1 MKISCKNTAFP
12 RLLQAIPHKFSLYYR
27 LFNEKVHVFPS
38 NIDYFVNQ
46 SITLRK
52 KQTASLISPFH
63 PLKNRPFREAVHIRR
78 LFISLAA
85 AVALPIAAPAASL
98 LAQPLPSLQ
107 GEGSGVGSVSSP
119 ADTLR
124 LSLDDCIAL
133 ARRQSID
140 AAIALADLRSAY
152 WQWRSY
158 RADLLPEV
166 SLSGTAPS
174 WNKRYSSYQQ
184 ADGSLS
190 FVRNDYL
197 GLDGALNIT
206 QKLWP
211 TGGTLSVESS
221 LDYLHQS
228 GSGGSQ
234 NQFMS
239 LPVAVTLSQPLFAV
253 NHLKWNR
260 RIEPLRYREA
270 QARFL
275 TETEQ
280 VAMQAISLYFSLL
293 LAGEQVNIAR
303 QNLQTA
309 EKLYEVAQAKRRMGT
324 ISENDVLQLCLDVLT
339 ARSALTTAESTR
351 QAAQFALCSFL
362 DIEAPIAATVPEVS
376 PSGSAEAT
384 VPEASA
390 SGLRLSYTDVL
401 AHALANNAHATTM
414 RRRQLEA
421 DYAVASARANRQS
434 INLYAQ
440 VGYTGTADNLNSAY
454 RNLLSNQI
462 VQVGITVPL
471 LDWGKRKGQRRLA
484 ESNRDIVQGQLR
496 QQSQD
501 FRQDIFI
508 LTEQFNNQAE
518 QLRIA
523 IEADTIARRRY
534 HTNVETFKIGSIST
548 LELSDAQKAK
558 DQARQNRIQQLFNYW
573 YYYYQLRSIALWDFE
588 RDCDITADIEKLVRQ

>member
-1 MKISCKNTAFP
+1 MIKQRHRFNFFDAVKF
-12 RLLQAIPHKFSLYYR
+12 LLIILATFGVLPFTIQA
-27 LFNEKVHVFPS
+27 
-38 NIDYFVNQ
+38 
-46 SITLRK
+46 
-52 KQTASLISPFH
+52 QT
-63 PLKNRPFREAVHIRR
+63 
-78 LFISLAA
+78 
-85 AVALPIAAPAASL
+85 
-98 LAQPLPSLQ
+98 
-107 GEGSGVGSVSSP
+107 
-119 ADTLR
+119 DTLR
-124 LSLDDCIAL
+124 LSLDDCIAM

-140 AAIALADLRSAY
+140 AAVALGELRSAY

-166 SLSGTAPS
+166 SLTGTAPS

-197 GLDGALNIT
+197 GLDGAVNIT

-228 GSGGSQ
+228 GSGGSG

-239 LPVAVTLSQPLFAV
+239 LPVAVTLSQPLFSV

-280 VAMQAISLYFSLL
+280 VAMQAINLYFGLL

-324 ISENDVLQLCLDVLT
+324 ISENDVLQLRLDVLT
-339 ARSALTTAESTR
+339 ARSALTNSESTR
-351 QAAQFALCSFL
+351 QARQFALRSFL
-362 DIEAPIAATVPEVS
+362 DVEADIEPSVPED
-376 PSGSAEAT
+376 
-384 VPEASA
+384 VPQV
-390 SGLRLSYTDVL
+390 RLDYDNVL
-401 AHALANNAHATTM
+401 SHALRNNALATTM
-414 RRRQLEA
+414 RRRQMEA

-440 VGYTGTADNLNSAY
+440 LGYTGTGENMNSAY
-454 RNLLSNQI
+454 RNLLSNEV

-471 LDWGKRKGQRRLA
+471 LDWGKRKGQRRMA

-496 QQSQD
+496 QQAQD

-523 IEADTIARRRY
+523 CEADTIARRRY

-548 LELSDAQKAK
+548 LELSSAQTAK

-588 RDCDITADIEKLVRQ
+588 RGCELTADVERLIEH

>member
-1 MKISCKNTAFP
+1 MNKVFLSCLA
-12 RLLQAIPHKFSLYYR
+12 LLPFMASA
-27 LFNEKVHVFPS
+27 
-38 NIDYFVNQ
+38 
-46 SITLRK
+46 
-52 KQTASLISPFH
+52 QT
-63 PLKNRPFREAVHIRR
+63 
-78 LFISLAA
+78 
-85 AVALPIAAPAASL
+85 
-98 LAQPLPSLQ
+98 
-107 GEGSGVGSVSSP
+107 
-119 ADTLR
+119 DTLR
-124 LSLDDCIAL
+124 LTLDDCITM

-140 AAIALADLRSAY
+140 AAVALGELRSAY

-158 RADLLPEV
+158 KADQLPEV

-174 WNKRYSSYQQ
+174 WNKRYNSYQQ

-197 GLDGALNIT
+197 GLDGTLHIT

-228 GSGGSQ
+228 GGASG

-239 LPVAVTLSQPLFAV
+239 LPVAVTLSQPLFGI
-253 NHLKWNR
+253 NRLKWDR

-324 ISENDVLQLCLDVLT
+324 ISENDVLQLRLDVLT
-339 ARSALTTAESTR
+339 ARSALTNSESTR
-351 QAAQFALCSFL
+351 QARQFALRSFL
-362 DIEAPIAATVPEVS
+362 DVEADIDPIMPEDLPL
-376 PSGSAEAT
+376 PSLDSEGQG
-384 VPEASA
+384 V
-390 SGLRLSYTDVL
+390 GLLYEEVL
-401 AHALANNAHATTM
+401 AHALQNNAMATTM
-414 RRRQLEA
+414 RRRQMEA

-434 INLYAQ
+434 VNLYAQ
-440 VGYTGTADNLNSAY
+440 LGYTGTGENMNAAY
-454 RNLLSNQI
+454 RHLLSNEV
-462 VQVGITVPL
+462 VQVGVTIPL
-471 LDWGKRKGQRRLA
+471 LDWGKRKGQRRVA

-496 QQSQD
+496 QQSQN

-548 LELSDAQKAK
+548 LELSNAQTAK
-558 DQARQNRIQQLFNYW
+558 DQARQNRIQQLYNYW
-573 YYYYQLRSIALWDFE
+573 LYYYQLRSIALWDFE
-588 RDCDITADIEKLVRQ
+588 RNCELSEDFEKIIK

>member
-1 MKISCKNTAFP
+1 MNKVFAFF
-12 RLLQAIPHKFSLYYR
+12 LAWL
-27 LFNEKVHVFPS
+27 
-38 NIDYFVNQ
+38 
-46 SITLRK
+46 
-52 KQTASLISPFH
+52 
-63 PLKNRPFREAVHIRR
+63 PLAV
-78 LFISLAA
+78 
-85 AVALPIAAPAASL
+85 
-98 LAQPLPSLQ
+98 LAQT
-107 GEGSGVGSVSSP
+107 
-119 ADTLR
+119 DTLR
-124 LSLDDCIAL
+124 LSLDDCIAM

-140 AAIALADLRSAY
+140 AAVALGELRSAY

-166 SLSGTAPS
+166 SLQGTAPS

-197 GLDGALNIT
+197 GLDGALHIT

-221 LDYLHQS
+221 LEYLHQS
-228 GSGGSQ
+228 GSGGSG

-239 LPVAVTLSQPLFAV
+239 LPVAVTLSQPLFSV

-280 VAMQAISLYFSLL
+280 VAMQAISLYFGLL

-309 EKLYEVAQAKRRMGT
+309 EKLYEVAQAKRHMGT
-324 ISENDVLQLCLDVLT
+324 ISENDVLQLRLDVLT
-339 ARSALTTAESTR
+339 ARSALTNSESNRQTR
-351 QAAQFALCSFL
+351 QFALRSFL
-362 DIEAPIAATVPEVS
+362 DVEADIEPVVPED
-376 PSGSAEAT
+376 
-384 VPEASA
+384 VPQV
-390 SGLRLSYTDVL
+390 RLDYDNVL
-401 AHALANNAHATTM
+401 NHALQNNALATTM
-414 RRRQLEA
+414 RRRQMEA

-440 VGYTGTADNLNSAY
+440 LGYTGSADNLNAAY
-454 RNLLSNQI
+454 RNLLSNE
-462 VQVGITVPL
+462 VVSVGITVPL

-484 ESNRDIVQGQLR
+484 ESNRDIIQGQLR

-523 IEADTIARRRY
+523 CEADTIARRRY

-588 RDCDITADIEKLVRQ
+588 RGCDISEDFEKIIK

>member
-1 MKISCKNTAFP
+1 MNRLVAFF
-12 RLLQAIPHKFSLYYR
+12 LAWL
-27 LFNEKVHVFPS
+27 
-38 NIDYFVNQ
+38 
-46 SITLRK
+46 
-52 KQTASLISPFH
+52 
-63 PLKNRPFREAVHIRR
+63 PLAV
-78 LFISLAA
+78 
-85 AVALPIAAPAASL
+85 
-98 LAQPLPSLQ
+98 LAQT
-107 GEGSGVGSVSSP
+107 
-119 ADTLR
+119 DTLR
-124 LSLDDCIAL
+124 LSLDDCIAM

-140 AAIALADLRSAY
+140 AAVALGELRSAY

-166 SLSGTAPS
+166 SLTGTAPS

-197 GLDGALNIT
+197 GLDGAVNIT

-211 TGGTLSVESS
+211 TGGTLCVESS

-228 GSGGSQ
+228 GSGGSG

-239 LPVAVTLSQPLFAV
+239 LPVAVTLSQPLFSV

-324 ISENDVLQLCLDVLT
+324 ISENDVLQLRLDVLT
-339 ARSALTTAESTR
+339 ARSALTNSESNRQTR
-351 QAAQFALCSFL
+351 QFALRSFL
-362 DIEAPIAATVPEVS
+362 DVEADIEPVVPED
-376 PSGSAEAT
+376 
-384 VPEASA
+384 VPQV
-390 SGLRLSYTDVL
+390 RLDYDNVL
-401 AHALANNAHATTM
+401 NHALQNNALATTM
-414 RRRQLEA
+414 RRRQMEA

-440 VGYTGTADNLNSAY
+440 LGYTGTGENMNSAY
-454 RNLLSNQI
+454 RNLLSNE
-462 VQVGITVPL
+462 VVSVGITVPL

-484 ESNRDIVQGQLR
+484 ESNRDIIQGQLR

-523 IEADTIARRRY
+523 CEADTIARRRY

-548 LELSDAQKAK
+548 LELSSAQTAK
-558 DQARQNRIQQLFNYW
+558 DQAHQNRIQQLFNYW

-588 RDCDITADIEKLVRQ
+588 RGCELTADVERLIEH

>member
-1 MKISCKNTAFP
+1 MNKIVCFCLA
-12 RLLQAIPHKFSLYYR
+12 LLPLATFG
-27 LFNEKVHVFPS
+27 
-38 NIDYFVNQ
+38 
-46 SITLRK
+46 
-52 KQTASLISPFH
+52 QT
-63 PLKNRPFREAVHIRR
+63 
-78 LFISLAA
+78 
-85 AVALPIAAPAASL
+85 
-98 LAQPLPSLQ
+98 
-107 GEGSGVGSVSSP
+107 
-119 ADTLR
+119 DTLR
-124 LSLDDCIAL
+124 LSLDECIL
-133 ARRQSID
+133 MARRQSVD
-140 AAIALADLRSAY
+140 AAVALGELRSAY

-197 GLDGALNIT
+197 GLDGAVNIT

-228 GSGGSQ
+228 GSGGSG

-239 LPVAVTLSQPLFAV
+239 LPVAVTLSQPLFSV

-280 VAMQAISLYFSLL
+280 VAMQAISLYFGLL

-324 ISENDVLQLCLDVLT
+324 ISENDVLQLRLDVLT
-339 ARSALTTAESTR
+339 ARSALTNSESTR
-351 QAAQFALCSFL
+351 QARQFALRSFL
-362 DIEAPIAATVPEVS
+362 DVEADIEPVVPED
-376 PSGSAEAT
+376 
-384 VPEASA
+384 VPQV
-390 SGLRLSYTDVL
+390 RLDYDNVL
-401 AHALANNAHATTM
+401 NHALQNNALATTM
-414 RRRQLEA
+414 RRRQMEA

-440 VGYTGTADNLNSAY
+440 LGYTGTGDNMNSAY
-454 RNLLSNQI
+454 RNLLSNE
-462 VQVGITVPL
+462 VVSVGITVPL

-484 ESNRDIVQGQLR
+484 ESNRDIIQGQLR

-523 IEADTIARRRY
+523 CEADTIARRRY

-548 LELSDAQKAK
+548 LELSSAQTAK

-588 RDCDITADIEKLVRQ
+588 RGCDISEDFEKIIK

>member
-1 MKISCKNTAFP
+1 MNRVFAFF
-12 RLLQAIPHKFSLYYR
+12 LAWL
-27 LFNEKVHVFPS
+27 
-38 NIDYFVNQ
+38 
-46 SITLRK
+46 
-52 KQTASLISPFH
+52 
-63 PLKNRPFREAVHIRR
+63 PLAV
-78 LFISLAA
+78 
-85 AVALPIAAPAASL
+85 
-98 LAQPLPSLQ
+98 LAQT
-107 GEGSGVGSVSSP
+107 
-119 ADTLR
+119 DTLR
-124 LSLDDCIAL
+124 LSLDDCIAM

-140 AAIALADLRSAY
+140 AAVALGELRSAY

-197 GLDGALNIT
+197 GLDGAVNIT

-228 GSGGSQ
+228 GSGGSG

-239 LPVAVTLSQPLFAV
+239 LPVAVTLSQPLFSV

-280 VAMQAISLYFSLL
+280 VAMQAINLYFGLL

-324 ISENDVLQLCLDVLT
+324 ISENDVLQLRLDVLT
-339 ARSALTTAESTR
+339 ARSALTNSESTR
-351 QAAQFALCSFL
+351 QARQFALRSFL
-362 DIEAPIAATVPEVS
+362 DVEADIEPVVPED
-376 PSGSAEAT
+376 
-384 VPEASA
+384 VPQV
-390 SGLRLSYTDVL
+390 RLDYDNVL
-401 AHALANNAHATTM
+401 NHALQNNALATTM
-414 RRRQLEA
+414 RRRQMEA

-440 VGYTGTADNLNSAY
+440 LGYTGTGDNMSNAY
-454 RNLLSNQI
+454 RNLLSNE
-462 VQVGITVPL
+462 VVSVGITVPL

-484 ESNRDIVQGQLR
+484 ESNRDIIQGQLR

-523 IEADTIARRRY
+523 CEADTIARRRY

-548 LELSDAQKAK
+548 LELSSAQTAK

-588 RDCDITADIEKLVRQ
+588 RGCELTADVERLIEH

>member
-1 MKISCKNTAFP
+1 MN
-12 RLLQAIPHKFSLYYR
+12 R
-27 LFNEKVHVFPS
+27 LFTF
-38 NIDYFVNQ
+38 F
-46 SITLRK
+46 L
-52 KQTASLISPFH
+52 AWL
-63 PLKNRPFREAVHIRR
+63 PLAV
-78 LFISLAA
+78 
-85 AVALPIAAPAASL
+85 
-98 LAQPLPSLQ
+98 LAQT
-107 GEGSGVGSVSSP
+107 
-119 ADTLR
+119 DTLR
-124 LSLDDCIAL
+124 LSLDDCIVM
-133 ARRQSID
+133 ARHQSID
-140 AAIALADLRSAY
+140 AAVALGELRSAY

-166 SLSGTAPS
+166 SLQGTAPS

-197 GLDGALNIT
+197 GLDGAVNIT

-228 GSGGSQ
+228 GSSGSG

-239 LPVAVTLSQPLFAV
+239 LPVAVTLSQPLFGV

-280 VAMQAISLYFSLL
+280 VAMQAISLYFGLL

-324 ISENDVLQLCLDVLT
+324 ISENDVLQLRLDVLT
-339 ARSALTTAESTR
+339 ARSALTNSESTR
-351 QAAQFALCSFL
+351 QARQFALRSFL
-362 DIEAPIAATVPEVS
+362 DVETDIEPSVPED
-376 PSGSAEAT
+376 
-384 VPEASA
+384 VPQV
-390 SGLRLSYTDVL
+390 RLDYDNVL
-401 AHALANNAHATTM
+401 SHALQNNALATTM
-414 RRRQLEA
+414 RRRQMEA

-440 VGYTGTADNLNSAY
+440 LGYTGTGDNMNSAY
-454 RNLLSNQI
+454 RNLLSNE
-462 VQVGITVPL
+462 VVSVGITVPL
-471 LDWGKRKGQRRLA
+471 LDWGKRKGQRRMA
-484 ESNRDIVQGQLR
+484 ESNRDIIQGQLR

-523 IEADTIARRRY
+523 CEADTIARRRY

-588 RDCDITADIEKLVRQ
+588 RGCELTADVERLIEH

>member
-1 MKISCKNTAFP
+1 MK
-12 RLLQAIPHKFSLYYR
+12 RHYLLFLALLP
-27 LFNEKVHVFPS
+27 
-38 NIDYFVNQ
+38 
-46 SITLRK
+46 
-52 KQTASLISPFH
+52 LIGWAH
-63 PLKNRPFREAVHIRR
+63 E
-78 LFISLAA
+78 
-85 AVALPIAAPAASL
+85 
-98 LAQPLPSLQ
+98 
-107 GEGSGVGSVSSP
+107 
-119 ADTLR
+119 DTLR
-124 LSLDDCIAL
+124 LSLDDCIMM

-140 AAIALADLRSAY
+140 AAVALGELRSAY

-197 GLDGALNIT
+197 GMDGAVNIT

-228 GSGGSQ
+228 GNGGSQ
-234 NQFMS
+234 NQLMS
-239 LPVAVTLSQPLFAV
+239 LPVAVTLSQPLFSV
-253 NHLKWNR
+253 NHLKWDR

-280 VAMQAISLYFSLL
+280 VAMQAISLYFGLL

-309 EKLYEVAQAKRRMGT
+309 EKLYEVAQAKREMGT
-324 ISENDVLQLCLDVLT
+324 ISQNDVLQLRLDVLT
-339 ARSALTTAESTR
+339 ARSALTNSESSR
-351 QAAQFALCSFL
+351 KASQFALRSFL
-362 DIEAPIAATVPEVS
+362 DVEADIEPSVPEN
-376 PSGSAEAT
+376 
-384 VPEASA
+384 VPQM
-390 SGLRLSYTDVL
+390 LLNYDDVL
-401 AHALANNAHATTM
+401 NHALRNNAQATTM
-414 RRRQLEA
+414 RRRQMEA

-440 VGYTGTADNLNSAY
+440 LGYTGTGDNMNSAY
-454 RNLLSNQI
+454 RNLLSNE
-462 VQVGITVPL
+462 VVSVGITVPL

-484 ESNRDIVQGQLR
+484 ESNRDIIQGQLR

-523 IEADTIARRRY
+523 CEADTIARRRY

-548 LELSDAQKAK
+548 LELSSAQTAK

-588 RDCDITADIEKLVRQ
+588 RGCELTADVERLIEH

>member
-1 MKISCKNTAFP
+1 MKAKILIIA
-12 RLLQAIPHKFSLYYR
+12 
-27 LFNEKVHVFPS
+27 LFGV
-38 NIDYFVNQ
+38 
-46 SITLRK
+46 L
-52 KQTASLISPFH
+52 TAS
-63 PLKNRPFREAVHIRR
+63 
-78 LFISLAA
+78 
-85 AVALPIAAPAASL
+85 
-98 LAQPLPSLQ
+98 AQT
-107 GEGSGVGSVSSP
+107 
-119 ADTLR
+119 DTLR
-124 LSLDDCIAL
+124 LSLDDCIAM

-140 AAIALADLRSAY
+140 AAVALGELRSAY

-166 SLSGTAPS
+166 SLQGTAPS

-197 GLDGALNIT
+197 GLDGAVNIT

-228 GSGGSQ
+228 GSGGSG

-239 LPVAVTLSQPLFAV
+239 LPVAVTLSQPLFSV

-280 VAMQAISLYFSLL
+280 VAMQAISLYFGLL

-324 ISENDVLQLCLDVLT
+324 ISENDVLQLRLDVLT
-339 ARSALTTAESTR
+339 ARSALTNSESTR
-351 QAAQFALCSFL
+351 QARQFALQSFL
-362 DIEAPIAATVPEVS
+362 NVAPPSAPEGATIVPTLDISKTIEAP
-376 PSGSAEAT
+376 SGAVGGAFHLDYE
-384 VPEASA
+384 
-390 SGLRLSYTDVL
+390 DVL
-401 AHALANNAHATTM
+401 AHALQNNALATTM
-414 RRRQLEA
+414 RRRQMES

-440 VGYTGTADNLNSAY
+440 LGYTGTGDNMNSAY
-454 RNLLSNQI
+454 RNLLSNE
-462 VQVGITVPL
+462 VVSVGITVPL

-484 ESNRDIVQGQLR
+484 ESNRDIIQGQLR

-523 IEADTIARRRY
+523 CEADTIARRRY

-548 LELSDAQKAK
+548 LELSNAQTAK

-573 YYYYQLRSIALWDFE
+573 YFYYQLRSIALWDFE
-588 RDCDITADIEKLVRQ
+588 RGCELTADVERLIEH

>member
-1 MKISCKNTAFP
+1 MNKVFAFFLA
-12 RLLQAIPHKFSLYYR
+12 LLPHFG
-27 LFNEKVHVFPS
+27 
-38 NIDYFVNQ
+38 
-46 SITLRK
+46 
-52 KQTASLISPFH
+52 
-63 PLKNRPFREAVHIRR
+63 
-78 LFISLAA
+78 
-85 AVALPIAAPAASL
+85 
-98 LAQPLPSLQ
+98 LAQT
-107 GEGSGVGSVSSP
+107 
-119 ADTLR
+119 DTLR
-124 LSLDDCIAL
+124 LSLDDCIAM

-140 AAIALADLRSAY
+140 AAVALGELRSAY

-197 GLDGALNIT
+197 GLDGAVNIT

-239 LPVAVTLSQPLFAV
+239 LPVAITLQQPLFSV

-280 VAMQAISLYFSLL
+280 VAMQAINLYFGLL

-324 ISENDVLQLCLDVLT
+324 ISENDVLQLRLDVLT
-339 ARSALTTAESTR
+339 ARSALTNSESNR
-351 QAAQFALCSFL
+351 QARQFALRSFL
-362 DIEAPIAATVPEVS
+362 DVEADIEPVVPED
-376 PSGSAEAT
+376 
-384 VPEASA
+384 VPQV
-390 SGLRLSYTDVL
+390 RLDYDNVL
-401 AHALANNAHATTM
+401 NHALQNNALATTM
-414 RRRQLEA
+414 RRRQMEA

-440 VGYTGTADNLNSAY
+440 LGYTGNADNLNAAY
-454 RNLLSNQI
+454 RNLLSNE
-462 VQVGITVPL
+462 VVSVGITVPL
-471 LDWGKRKGQRRLA
+471 LDWGKRKGQRRMA
-484 ESNRDIVQGQLR
+484 ESNREIVQGQLR

-523 IEADTIARRRY
+523 CEADTIARRRY

-588 RDCDITADIEKLVRQ
+588 RGCELSEDFEKIIK

>member
-1 MKISCKNTAFP
+1 MNRVFAFF
-12 RLLQAIPHKFSLYYR
+12 LAWL
-27 LFNEKVHVFPS
+27 
-38 NIDYFVNQ
+38 
-46 SITLRK
+46 
-52 KQTASLISPFH
+52 
-63 PLKNRPFREAVHIRR
+63 PLAV
-78 LFISLAA
+78 
-85 AVALPIAAPAASL
+85 
-98 LAQPLPSLQ
+98 LAQT
-107 GEGSGVGSVSSP
+107 
-119 ADTLR
+119 DTLH
-124 LSLDDCIAL
+124 LSLDDCIAM

-140 AAIALADLRSAY
+140 AAVALGELRSAY

-197 GLDGALNIT
+197 GLDGAVNIT

-228 GSGGSQ
+228 GSGGSG

-239 LPVAVTLSQPLFAV
+239 LPVAITLQQPLFSV

-280 VAMQAISLYFSLL
+280 VAMQAISLYFGLL

-324 ISENDVLQLCLDVLT
+324 ISENDVLQLRLDVLS
-339 ARSALTTAESTR
+339 ARSALTNSESNR
-351 QAAQFALCSFL
+351 QVRQFALRSFL
-362 DIEAPIAATVPEVS
+362 DVEADIEPVVPED
-376 PSGSAEAT
+376 
-384 VPEASA
+384 VPQV
-390 SGLRLSYTDVL
+390 RLDYDNVL
-401 AHALANNAHATTM
+401 NHALQNNALATTM
-414 RRRQLEA
+414 RRRQMEA

-440 VGYTGTADNLNSAY
+440 LGYTGTADNMNAAY
-454 RNLLSNQI
+454 RNLLSNE
-462 VQVGITVPL
+462 VVSVGITVPL

-484 ESNRDIVQGQLR
+484 ESNRDIIQGQLR

-523 IEADTIARRRY
+523 CEADTIARRRY

-588 RDCDITADIEKLVRQ
+588 RGCELTADVERLIEN

>member
-1 MKISCKNTAFP
+1 MNKVLLSCLA
-12 RLLQAIPHKFSLYYR
+12 LLPFM
-27 LFNEKVHVFPS
+27 
-38 NIDYFVNQ
+38 
-46 SITLRK
+46 
-52 KQTASLISPFH
+52 AS
-63 PLKNRPFREAVHIRR
+63 
-78 LFISLAA
+78 
-85 AVALPIAAPAASL
+85 
-98 LAQPLPSLQ
+98 AQI
-107 GEGSGVGSVSSP
+107 
-119 ADTLR
+119 DTLR
-124 LSLDDCIAL
+124 LTLDDCITI

-140 AAIALADLRSAY
+140 ATVALGELRSAY

-158 RADLLPEV
+158 KADLLPEV
-166 SLSGTAPS
+166 SLSGTLPS
-174 WNKRYSSYQQ
+174 WNKRYNSYQQ

-190 FVRNDYL
+190 FVRNNYL
-197 GLDGALNIT
+197 GLDGAVNIK

-221 LDYLHQS
+221 LDYLQQS
-228 GSGGSQ
+228 GGVSG

-239 LPVAVTLSQPLFAV
+239 LPVAVTFSQPLFGV
-253 NHLKWNR
+253 NHQKWDR

-280 VAMQAISLYFSLL
+280 VAMQAISLYFGLL

-324 ISENDVLQLCLDVLT
+324 ISENDVLQLRLDVLT
-339 ARSALTTAESTR
+339 ARSALTNSESTR
-351 QAAQFALCSFL
+351 QARQFALRSFL
-362 DIEAPIAATVPEVS
+362 DVEADIDPIMPEDLPL
-376 PSGSAEAT
+376 PSLDREGQG
-384 VPEASA
+384 V
-390 SGLRLSYTDVL
+390 GLLYEEVL
-401 AHALANNAHATTM
+401 AHALQNNAMATTM
-414 RRRQLEA
+414 RRRQMEA

-434 INLYAQ
+434 VNLYAQ
-440 VGYTGTADNLNSAY
+440 LGYTGTGENMSNAY
-454 RNLLSNQI
+454 RNLLSNEVI
-462 VQVGITVPL
+462 QVGITVPL
-471 LDWGKRKGQRRLA
+471 LDWGKRKGQRKMA
-484 ESNRDIVQGQLR
+484 ESNRDIIQGQLR
-496 QQSQD
+496 QQSQE
-501 FRQDIFI
+501 FRQNIFI

-548 LELSDAQKAK
+548 LELSNAQTAK

-588 RDCDITADIEKLVRQ
+588 RNCELIETLPPPLPESEGSNYLKQMK

>member
-1 MKISCKNTAFP
+1 MNKVLLSCLA
-12 RLLQAIPHKFSLYYR
+12 LLPFIASA
-27 LFNEKVHVFPS
+27 
-38 NIDYFVNQ
+38 
-46 SITLRK
+46 
-52 KQTASLISPFH
+52 QT
-63 PLKNRPFREAVHIRR
+63 
-78 LFISLAA
+78 
-85 AVALPIAAPAASL
+85 
-98 LAQPLPSLQ
+98 
-107 GEGSGVGSVSSP
+107 
-119 ADTLR
+119 DTLR
-124 LSLDDCIAL
+124 LTLDDCITM

-140 AAIALADLRSAY
+140 AAVALGELRSAY

-158 RADLLPEV
+158 KADLLPEV
-166 SLSGTAPS
+166 SLSGTLPS
-174 WNKRYSSYQQ
+174 WNKRYNSYQQ

-190 FVRNDYL
+190 FVRNNYL
-197 GLDGALNIT
+197 GLDGAVNIK

-211 TGGTLSVESS
+211 TGGTIGVESS

-228 GSGGSQ
+228 GGVSG

-239 LPVAVTLSQPLFAV
+239 LPVAVTLSQPLFGV
-253 NHLKWNR
+253 NHQKWDR

-280 VAMQAISLYFSLL
+280 VAMQAISLYFGLL

-324 ISENDVLQLCLDVLT
+324 ISENDVLQLRLDVLT
-339 ARSALTTAESTR
+339 ARSALTNSESTR
-351 QAAQFALCSFL
+351 QARQFALRSFL
-362 DIEAPIAATVPEVS
+362 DVEADIDPIMPEDLPL
-376 PSGSAEAT
+376 PSLNREGQG
-384 VPEASA
+384 V
-390 SGLRLSYTDVL
+390 GLLYEEVL
-401 AHALANNAHATTM
+401 AHAIQNNAMATTM
-414 RRRQLEA
+414 RRRQMEA

-434 INLYAQ
+434 VNLYAQ
-440 VGYTGTADNLNSAY
+440 LGYTGTGENMSNAY
-454 RNLLSNQI
+454 RNLLSNEVI
-462 VQVGITVPL
+462 QVGITVPL
-471 LDWGKRKGQRRLA
+471 LDWGKRKGQRKMA
-484 ESNRDIVQGQLR
+484 ESNRDIIQGQLR

-523 IEADTIARRRY
+523 CEADTIARRRY

-548 LELSDAQKAK
+548 LELSSAQTAK

-588 RDCDITADIEKLVRQ
+588 RGCELIETLPPPLPESEGSNYLKQMK

>member
-1 MKISCKNTAFP
+1 MKAMI
-12 RLLQAIPHKFSLYYR
+12 
-27 LFNEKVHVFPS
+27 
-38 NIDYFVNQ
+38 
-46 SITLRK
+46 
-52 KQTASLISPFH
+52 
-63 PLKNRPFREAVHIRR
+63 
-78 LFISLAA
+78 LFIATFGVLS
-85 AVALPIAAPAASL
+85 AS
-98 LAQPLPSLQ
+98 AQTLPSLQ
-107 GEGSGVGSVSSP
+107 GERLRVGDQRSGMGSGVGSVS
-119 ADTLR
+119 DTLR
-124 LSLDDCIAL
+124 LTLDDCIMM

-140 AAIALADLRSAY
+140 AAVALGELRSAY

-158 RADLLPEV
+158 KADLLPEV
-166 SLSGTAPS
+166 SLQGTAPS

-197 GLDGALNIT
+197 GLDGAVNIT

-234 NQFMS
+234 NQLMS
-239 LPVAVTLSQPLFAV
+239 LPVAVTLSQPLFGV

-324 ISENDVLQLCLDVLT
+324 ISENDVLQLRLDVLT
-339 ARSALTTAESTR
+339 ARSALTNAVSNR
-351 QAAQFALCSFL
+351 QARQFALRSFL
-362 DIEAPIAATVPEVS
+362 DVEADIEPSVPED
-376 PSGSAEAT
+376 
-384 VPEASA
+384 VPQV
-390 SGLRLSYTDVL
+390 RLDYDNVL
-401 AHALANNAHATTM
+401 SHALQNNALATTM
-414 RRRQLEA
+414 RRRQMEA

-440 VGYTGTADNLNSAY
+440 LGYTGTGDNMNSAY
-454 RNLLSNQI
+454 RNLLSNE
-462 VQVGITVPL
+462 VVSVGITVPL

-484 ESNRDIVQGQLR
+484 ESNRDIIQGQLR

-523 IEADTIARRRY
+523 CEADTIARRRY

-548 LELSDAQKAK
+548 LELSSAQTAK
-558 DQARQNRIQQLFNYW
+558 DQARIGRIQQLYNYW

-588 RDCDITADIEKLVRQ
+588 RGSELSEDIEKLIKE

>member
-1 MKISCKNTAFP
+1 MNKV
-12 RLLQAIPHKFSLYYR
+12 LLFCLALLPFM
-27 LFNEKVHVFPS
+27 
-38 NIDYFVNQ
+38 
-46 SITLRK
+46 
-52 KQTASLISPFH
+52 AS
-63 PLKNRPFREAVHIRR
+63 
-78 LFISLAA
+78 
-85 AVALPIAAPAASL
+85 
-98 LAQPLPSLQ
+98 AQI
-107 GEGSGVGSVSSP
+107 
-119 ADTLR
+119 DTLR
-124 LSLDDCIAL
+124 LTLDDCITI
-133 ARRQSID
+133 ARRQSIN
-140 AAIALADLRSAY
+140 AAVALGELRSAY

-190 FVRNDYL
+190 FVRNNYL
-197 GLDGALNIT
+197 GLDGAVSIK

-211 TGGTLSVESS
+211 TGGTLNVESS

-228 GSGGSQ
+228 GGVSG

-239 LPVAVTLSQPLFAV
+239 LPVAVTLSQPLFGV
-253 NHLKWNR
+253 NHQKWDR

-280 VAMQAISLYFSLL
+280 VAMQAISLYFGLL

-324 ISENDVLQLCLDVLT
+324 ISENDVLQLRLDVLT
-339 ARSALTTAESTR
+339 ARSALTNSESTR
-351 QAAQFALCSFL
+351 QARQFALRSFL
-362 DIEAPIAATVPEVS
+362 DVEADIDPIMPEDLPL
-376 PSGSAEAT
+376 PSLDREGQG
-384 VPEASA
+384 V
-390 SGLRLSYTDVL
+390 GLLYEEVL
-401 AHALANNAHATTM
+401 AHALQNNAMATTM
-414 RRRQLEA
+414 RRRQMEA

-440 VGYTGTADNLNSAY
+440 LGYTGTGENMSNAY
-454 RNLLSNQI
+454 RNLLSNEVI
-462 VQVGITVPL
+462 QVGITVPL
-471 LDWGKRKGQRRLA
+471 LDWGKRKGQRKMA
-484 ESNRDIVQGQLR
+484 ESNRDIIQGQLR
-496 QQSQD
+496 QQSQE
-501 FRQDIFI
+501 FRQNIFI

-548 LELSDAQKAK
+548 LELSNAQTAK

-588 RDCDITADIEKLVRQ
+588 RNCELIETLPPPLPESEGSNYLKQMK

>member
-1 MKISCKNTAFP
+1 MNRVFFLCLV
-12 RLLQAIPHKFSLYYR
+12 LLPHFG
-27 LFNEKVHVFPS
+27 
-38 NIDYFVNQ
+38 
-46 SITLRK
+46 
-52 KQTASLISPFH
+52 
-63 PLKNRPFREAVHIRR
+63 
-78 LFISLAA
+78 
-85 AVALPIAAPAASL
+85 
-98 LAQPLPSLQ
+98 LAQT
-107 GEGSGVGSVSSP
+107 
-119 ADTLR
+119 DTLR
-124 LSLDDCIAL
+124 LSLDDCIAM

-140 AAIALADLRSAY
+140 AAVALGELRSAY

-197 GLDGALNIT
+197 GLDGAVNIT

-228 GSGGSQ
+228 GSGGSG

-239 LPVAVTLSQPLFAV
+239 LPVAVTLSQPLFSV

-280 VAMQAISLYFSLL
+280 VAMQAISLYFGLL
-293 LAGEQVNIAR
+293 LAGEQVNISK

-324 ISENDVLQLCLDVLT
+324 ISENDVLQLRLDVLT
-339 ARSALTTAESTR
+339 ARSALTNSESNRQTR
-351 QAAQFALCSFL
+351 QFALRSFL
-362 DIEAPIAATVPEVS
+362 DVEADIEPVVPED
-376 PSGSAEAT
+376 
-384 VPEASA
+384 VPQV
-390 SGLRLSYTDVL
+390 RLDYDNVL
-401 AHALANNAHATTM
+401 NHALQNNALATTM
-414 RRRQLEA
+414 RRRQMEA

-440 VGYTGTADNLNSAY
+440 LGYTGTGDNMNSAY
-454 RNLLSNQI
+454 RNLLSNE
-462 VQVGITVPL
+462 VVSVGITVPL

-484 ESNRDIVQGQLR
+484 ESNRDIIQGQLR

-523 IEADTIARRRY
+523 CEADTIARRRY

-548 LELSDAQKAK
+548 LELSSAQTAK

-588 RDCDITADIEKLVRQ
+588 RGCELTADVERLIEH

>member
-1 MKISCKNTAFP
+1 MK
-12 RLLQAIPHKFSLYYR
+12 RHYLLFLALLP
-27 LFNEKVHVFPS
+27 
-38 NIDYFVNQ
+38 
-46 SITLRK
+46 
-52 KQTASLISPFH
+52 LIGWAH
-63 PLKNRPFREAVHIRR
+63 E
-78 LFISLAA
+78 
-85 AVALPIAAPAASL
+85 
-98 LAQPLPSLQ
+98 
-107 GEGSGVGSVSSP
+107 
-119 ADTLR
+119 DTLR
-124 LSLDDCIAL
+124 LSLDDCIMM

-140 AAIALADLRSAY
+140 AAVALGELRSAY

-166 SLSGTAPS
+166 SLQGTAPS

-197 GLDGALNIT
+197 GLDGAVNIT

-228 GSGGSQ
+228 GSGGSG

-239 LPVAVTLSQPLFAV
+239 LPVAVTLSQPLFSV

-280 VAMQAISLYFSLL
+280 VAMQAISLYFGLL

-309 EKLYEVAQAKRRMGT
+309 EKLYEVALAKREMGT
-324 ISENDVLQLCLDVLT
+324 ISQNDVLQLRLDVLT
-339 ARSALTTAESTR
+339 ARSALTNSESTR
-351 QAAQFALCSFL
+351 QASQFALRSFL
-362 DIEAPIAATVPEVS
+362 DVDADIALVPPLDSVS
-376 PSGSAEAT
+376 GGSA
-384 VPEASA
+384 V
-390 SGLRLSYTDVL
+390 GIRHLDYTAVL
-401 AHALANNAHATTM
+401 AHALQNNAHATTM

-434 INLYAQ
+434 VSLYAQ
-440 VGYTGTADNLNSAY
+440 LGYTGTADNMRGAY
-454 RNLLSNQI
+454 RDLLSNEV

-471 LDWGKRKGQRRLA
+471 LDWGKRKGQRKMA
-484 ESNRDIVQGQLR
+484 ESNREIVQGQLR
-496 QQSQD
+496 QQSQN
-501 FRQDIFI
+501 FRQNIFI

-523 IEADTIARRRY
+523 CEADTIARRRY
-534 HTNVETFKIGSIST
+534 HTNVETFKIGNIST

-558 DQARQNRIQQLFNYW
+558 DQARQNRIQQLYNYW

-588 RDCDITADIEKLVRQ
+588 RNCDISEDIEKMIK

>member
-1 MKISCKNTAFP
+1 MNRVFAFF
-12 RLLQAIPHKFSLYYR
+12 LAWL
-27 LFNEKVHVFPS
+27 
-38 NIDYFVNQ
+38 
-46 SITLRK
+46 
-52 KQTASLISPFH
+52 
-63 PLKNRPFREAVHIRR
+63 PLAV
-78 LFISLAA
+78 
-85 AVALPIAAPAASL
+85 
-98 LAQPLPSLQ
+98 LAQT
-107 GEGSGVGSVSSP
+107 
-119 ADTLR
+119 DTLR
-124 LSLDDCIAL
+124 LSLDDCIAM

-140 AAIALADLRSAY
+140 AAVALGELRSAY

-197 GLDGALNIT
+197 GLDGAVNIT

-228 GSGGSQ
+228 GNGGSG

-239 LPVAVTLSQPLFAV
+239 LPVAVTLSQPLFSV

-280 VAMQAISLYFSLL
+280 VAMQAISLYFGLL
-293 LAGEQVNIAR
+293 LAGEQVNISK

-324 ISENDVLQLCLDVLT
+324 ISENDVLQLRLDVLT
-339 ARSALTTAESTR
+339 ARSALTNSESNRQTR
-351 QAAQFALCSFL
+351 QFALRSFL
-362 DIEAPIAATVPEVS
+362 DVEADIEPVVPED
-376 PSGSAEAT
+376 
-384 VPEASA
+384 VPQV
-390 SGLRLSYTDVL
+390 RLDYDNVL
-401 AHALANNAHATTM
+401 NHALQNNALATTM
-414 RRRQLEA
+414 RRRQMEA

-440 VGYTGTADNLNSAY
+440 LGYTGTGDNMNSAY
-454 RNLLSNQI
+454 RNLLSNE
-462 VQVGITVPL
+462 VVSVGITVPL

-484 ESNRDIVQGQLR
+484 ESNRDIIQGQLR

-523 IEADTIARRRY
+523 CEADTIARRRY

-548 LELSDAQKAK
+548 LELSSAQTAK

-588 RDCDITADIEKLVRQ
+588 RGCELTADVERLIEH

>member
-1 MKISCKNTAFP
+1 MIKRRHRFNFFVAVKF
-12 RLLQAIPHKFSLYYR
+12 LLIILATFGVLP
-27 LFNEKVHVFPS
+27 VAA
-38 NIDYFVNQ
+38 
-46 SITLRK
+46 
-52 KQTASLISPFH
+52 QT
-63 PLKNRPFREAVHIRR
+63 
-78 LFISLAA
+78 
-85 AVALPIAAPAASL
+85 
-98 LAQPLPSLQ
+98 
-107 GEGSGVGSVSSP
+107 
-119 ADTLR
+119 DTLR
-124 LSLDDCIAL
+124 LSLDDCITM

-140 AAIALADLRSAY
+140 AAVALGELRSAY

-158 RADLLPEV
+158 RADLLPEM

-197 GLDGALNIT
+197 GLDGAVNIT

-211 TGGTLSVESS
+211 TGGTLSVKSS

-228 GSGGSQ
+228 SNASPSGGGREGA

-239 LPVAVTLSQPLFAV
+239 LPVAVTLSQPLFSV

-280 VAMQAISLYFSLL
+280 VAMQAISLYFGLL

-324 ISENDVLQLCLDVLT
+324 ISENDVLQLRLDVLT
-339 ARSALTTAESTR
+339 ARSALTNSESTR
-351 QAAQFALCSFL
+351 QARQFALRSFL
-362 DIEAPIAATVPEVS
+362 DVEADIEPVVPED
-376 PSGSAEAT
+376 
-384 VPEASA
+384 VPQVH
-390 SGLRLSYTDVL
+390 LDYDNVL
-401 AHALANNAHATTM
+401 NHALQNNALATTM
-414 RRRQLEA
+414 RRRQMEA

-440 VGYTGTADNLNSAY
+440 LGYTGTGENISAAY
-454 RNLLSNQI
+454 RNLLSNE
-462 VQVGITVPL
+462 VVSVGITVPL

-484 ESNRDIVQGQLR
+484 ESNRDIIQGQLR
-496 QQSQD
+496 QQAQD

-523 IEADTIARRRY
+523 CEADTIARRRY

-548 LELSDAQKAK
+548 LELSSAQTAK

-588 RDCDITADIEKLVRQ
+588 RGCELTADVERLIEH

>member
-1 MKISCKNTAFP
+1 MNRVFFLCLV
-12 RLLQAIPHKFSLYYR
+12 LLPHFG
-27 LFNEKVHVFPS
+27 
-38 NIDYFVNQ
+38 
-46 SITLRK
+46 
-52 KQTASLISPFH
+52 
-63 PLKNRPFREAVHIRR
+63 
-78 LFISLAA
+78 
-85 AVALPIAAPAASL
+85 
-98 LAQPLPSLQ
+98 LAQT
-107 GEGSGVGSVSSP
+107 
-119 ADTLR
+119 DTLR
-124 LSLDDCIAL
+124 LSLDDCIAM

-140 AAIALADLRSAY
+140 AAVALGELRSAY

-197 GLDGALNIT
+197 GLDGAVNIT

-228 GSGGSQ
+228 GNGGSG

-239 LPVAVTLSQPLFAV
+239 LPVAVTLSQPLFSV

-280 VAMQAISLYFSLL
+280 VAMQAISLYFGLL
-293 LAGEQVNIAR
+293 LAGEQVNISK

-309 EKLYEVAQAKRRMGT
+309 EKLYEVAQAKREMGT
-324 ISENDVLQLCLDVLT
+324 ISQNDVLQLRLDVLT
-339 ARSALTTAESTR
+339 ARSALTNSESSR
-351 QAAQFALCSFL
+351 KASQFALRSFL
-362 DIEAPIAATVPEVS
+362 DVEADIEPSVPEN
-376 PSGSAEAT
+376 
-384 VPEASA
+384 VPQM
-390 SGLRLSYTDVL
+390 LLNYDDVL
-401 AHALANNAHATTM
+401 NHALRNNAQATTM
-414 RRRQLEA
+414 RRRQMEA

-440 VGYTGTADNLNSAY
+440 VGYTGTADNMRGAY
-454 RNLLSNQI
+454 RDLLSNEV

-471 LDWGKRKGQRRLA
+471 LDWGKRKGQRRMA
-484 ESNRDIVQGQLR
+484 ESNREIVQGQLR
-496 QQSQD
+496 QQAQD
-501 FRQDIFI
+501 FRQNIFI

-523 IEADTIARRRY
+523 CEADTIARRRY

-548 LELSDAQKAK
+548 LELSDAQKSK

-588 RDCDITADIEKLVRQ
+588 RGCDLSADVERLIEH

>member
-1 MKISCKNTAFP
+1 MKAMI
-12 RLLQAIPHKFSLYYR
+12 
-27 LFNEKVHVFPS
+27 
-38 NIDYFVNQ
+38 
-46 SITLRK
+46 
-52 KQTASLISPFH
+52 
-63 PLKNRPFREAVHIRR
+63 
-78 LFISLAA
+78 LFIATFGVLS
-85 AVALPIAAPAASL
+85 AS
-98 LAQPLPSLQ
+98 AQTLPSLQ
-107 GEGSGVGSVSSP
+107 GEGSGVGSVS
-119 ADTLR
+119 DTLR
-124 LSLDDCIAL
+124 LTLDDCITM

-140 AAIALADLRSAY
+140 AAVALGELRSAY

-158 RADLLPEV
+158 KADLLPEV
-166 SLSGTAPS
+166 SLQGTAPS

-197 GLDGALNIT
+197 GLDGAVNIK

-228 GSGGSQ
+228 GNGGSG

-239 LPVAVTLSQPLFAV
+239 LPVAVTLSQPLFSV

-280 VAMQAISLYFSLL
+280 VAMQAISLYFGLL

-324 ISENDVLQLCLDVLT
+324 ISENDVLQLRLDVLT
-339 ARSALTTAESTR
+339 ARSALTNAVSNR
-351 QAAQFALCSFL
+351 QARQFALRSFL
-362 DIEAPIAATVPEVS
+362 DVETDIEPSVPED
-376 PSGSAEAT
+376 
-384 VPEASA
+384 VPQV
-390 SGLRLSYTDVL
+390 RLDYDNVL
-401 AHALANNAHATTM
+401 SHALQNNALATTM
-414 RRRQLEA
+414 RRRQMEA

-440 VGYTGTADNLNSAY
+440 FGYTGTGDNMNSAY
-454 RNLLSNQI
+454 RNLLSNE
-462 VQVGITVPL
+462 VVSVGITVPL

-484 ESNRDIVQGQLR
+484 ESNRDIIQGQLR

-523 IEADTIARRRY
+523 CEADTIARRRY

-548 LELSDAQKAK
+548 LELSSAQTAK

-588 RDCDITADIEKLVRQ
+588 RGCDISEDFEKIIK

>member
-1 MKISCKNTAFP
+1 MK
-12 RLLQAIPHKFSLYYR
+12 RHYLLFLALLP
-27 LFNEKVHVFPS
+27 
-38 NIDYFVNQ
+38 
-46 SITLRK
+46 
-52 KQTASLISPFH
+52 LIGWAH
-63 PLKNRPFREAVHIRR
+63 E
-78 LFISLAA
+78 
-85 AVALPIAAPAASL
+85 
-98 LAQPLPSLQ
+98 
-107 GEGSGVGSVSSP
+107 
-119 ADTLR
+119 DTLR
-124 LSLDDCIAL
+124 LSLDDCIMM

-140 AAIALADLRSAY
+140 AAVALGELRSAY

-197 GLDGALNIT
+197 GLDGAVNIT

-228 GSGGSQ
+228 GSGGSG

-239 LPVAVTLSQPLFAV
+239 LPVAVTLSQPLFSV

-280 VAMQAISLYFSLL
+280 VAMQAISLYFGLL

-324 ISENDVLQLCLDVLT
+324 ISENDVLQLRLDVLT
-339 ARSALTTAESTR
+339 ARSALTNSESNRQTR
-351 QAAQFALCSFL
+351 QFALRSFL
-362 DIEAPIAATVPEVS
+362 DVEADIEPVVPED
-376 PSGSAEAT
+376 
-384 VPEASA
+384 VPQV
-390 SGLRLSYTDVL
+390 RLDYDNVL
-401 AHALANNAHATTM
+401 AHALQNNALATTM
-414 RRRQLEA
+414 RRRQMEA

-440 VGYTGTADNLNSAY
+440 LGYTGTGDNMNSAY
-454 RNLLSNQI
+454 RNLLSNE
-462 VQVGITVPL
+462 VVSVGITVPL

-484 ESNRDIVQGQLR
+484 ESNRDIIQGQLR

-523 IEADTIARRRY
+523 CEADTIARRRY

-548 LELSDAQKAK
+548 LELSSAQTAK

-588 RDCDITADIEKLVRQ
+588 RNCELTADVERLIEH

>member
-1 MKISCKNTAFP
+1 MNKVFLSCLA
-12 RLLQAIPHKFSLYYR
+12 LLPFMASA
-27 LFNEKVHVFPS
+27 
-38 NIDYFVNQ
+38 
-46 SITLRK
+46 
-52 KQTASLISPFH
+52 QT
-63 PLKNRPFREAVHIRR
+63 
-78 LFISLAA
+78 
-85 AVALPIAAPAASL
+85 
-98 LAQPLPSLQ
+98 
-107 GEGSGVGSVSSP
+107 
-119 ADTLR
+119 DTLR
-124 LSLDDCIAL
+124 LTLDDCITM

-140 AAIALADLRSAY
+140 AAVALGELRSAY

-158 RADLLPEV
+158 KADQLPEV

-174 WNKRYSSYQQ
+174 WNKRYNSYQQ

-197 GLDGALNIT
+197 GLDGTLHIT

-228 GSGGSQ
+228 GGASG

-239 LPVAVTLSQPLFAV
+239 LPVAVTLSQPLFGI
-253 NHLKWNR
+253 NRLKWDR

-324 ISENDVLQLCLDVLT
+324 ISENDVLQLRLDVLT
-339 ARSALTTAESTR
+339 ARSALTNSESTR
-351 QAAQFALCSFL
+351 QARQFALRSFL
-362 DIEAPIAATVPEVS
+362 DVEAPIAATVPE
-376 PSGSAEAT
+376 
-384 VPEASA
+384 ASA
-390 SGLRLSYTDVL
+390 LGLHLDYEDVL
-401 AHALANNAHATTM
+401 AHALQNNALATTM
-414 RRRQLEA
+414 RRRQMEA

-440 VGYTGTADNLNSAY
+440 LGYTGTGDNMNSAY
-454 RNLLSNQI
+454 RNLLSNE
-462 VQVGITVPL
+462 VVSVGITVPL

-484 ESNRDIVQGQLR
+484 ESNRDIIQGQLR

-523 IEADTIARRRY
+523 CEADTIARRRY

-548 LELSDAQKAK
+548 LELSSAQTAK

-588 RDCDITADIEKLVRQ
+588 RGCELTADVERLIEH

>member
-1 MKISCKNTAFP
+1 MNK
-12 RLLQAIPHKFSLYYR
+12 R
-27 LFNEKVHVFPS
+27 
-38 NIDYFVNQ
+38 
-46 SITLRK
+46 
-52 KQTASLISPFH
+52 
-63 PLKNRPFREAVHIRR
+63 LKNWFRMTRNGFFCPGR
-78 LFISLAA
+78 WFRTTRT
-85 AVALPIAAPAASL
+85 ALSL
-98 LAQPLPSLQ
+98 LFCLFCWPGTTAAQS
-107 GEGSGVGSVSSP
+107 
-119 ADTLR
+119 DTLR
-124 LSLDDCIAL
+124 LSLDDCITM

-140 AAIALADLRSAY
+140 AAVALGELRSAY

-197 GLDGALNIT
+197 GLDGAVNIT

-228 GSGGSQ
+228 GSGGSG

-239 LPVAVTLSQPLFAV
+239 LPVAVTLSQPLFSV

-280 VAMQAISLYFSLL
+280 VAMQAISLYFNLL
-293 LAGEQVNIAR
+293 LAGERVNIAR

-309 EKLYEVAQAKRRMGT
+309 EKLYEVALAKREMGT
-324 ISENDVLQLCLDVLT
+324 ISQNDVLQLRLDVLT
-339 ARSALTTAESTR
+339 ARSALTNSESSR
-351 QAAQFALCSFL
+351 KASQFALRSFL
-362 DIEAPIAATVPEVS
+362 DVEADIEPSVPEN
-376 PSGSAEAT
+376 
-384 VPEASA
+384 VPQM
-390 SGLRLSYTDVL
+390 LLNYDDVL
-401 AHALANNAHATTM
+401 NHALRNNAQATTM
-414 RRRQLEA
+414 RRRQMEA

-440 VGYTGTADNLNSAY
+440 LGYTGTGENMNSAY
-454 RNLLSNQI
+454 RNLLSNEVI
-462 VQVGITVPL
+462 QVGITMPL

-484 ESNRDIVQGQLR
+484 ESNRDIIQGQLR

-523 IEADTIARRRY
+523 CEADTIARRRY

-548 LELSDAQKAK
+548 LELSSAQTAK

-588 RDCDITADIEKLVRQ
+588 RGCELSEDFEKIIK

>member
-1 MKISCKNTAFP
+1 MNRFFAFFLAWLP
-12 RLLQAIPHKFSLYYR
+12 LAVSA
-27 LFNEKVHVFPS
+27 
-38 NIDYFVNQ
+38 
-46 SITLRK
+46 
-52 KQTASLISPFH
+52 QT
-63 PLKNRPFREAVHIRR
+63 
-78 LFISLAA
+78 
-85 AVALPIAAPAASL
+85 
-98 LAQPLPSLQ
+98 
-107 GEGSGVGSVSSP
+107 
-119 ADTLR
+119 DTLR
-124 LSLDDCIAL
+124 LSLDDCIAM

-140 AAIALADLRSAY
+140 AAVALGELRSAY

-197 GLDGALNIT
+197 GLDGAVNIT

-239 LPVAVTLSQPLFAV
+239 LPVAITLQQPLFSV

-280 VAMQAISLYFSLL
+280 VAMQAINLYFGLL

-324 ISENDVLQLCLDVLT
+324 ISENDVLQLRLDVLT
-339 ARSALTTAESTR
+339 ARSALTNSESNR
-351 QAAQFALCSFL
+351 QARQFALRSFL
-362 DIEAPIAATVPEVS
+362 DVEADIEPVVPED
-376 PSGSAEAT
+376 
-384 VPEASA
+384 VPQV
-390 SGLRLSYTDVL
+390 RLNYDNVL
-401 AHALANNAHATTM
+401 NHALQNNALATTM
-414 RRRQLEA
+414 RRRQMEA

-440 VGYTGTADNLNSAY
+440 LGYTGTADNMNAAY
-454 RNLLSNQI
+454 RNLLSNE
-462 VQVGITVPL
+462 VVSVGITVPL
-471 LDWGKRKGQRRLA
+471 LDWGKRKGQRRMA

-496 QQSQD
+496 QQAQD

-518 QLRIA
+518 QLLIA
-523 IEADTIARRRY
+523 CEADTIARRRY

-588 RDCDITADIEKLVRQ
+588 RGCELSEDFEKIIK